1 MATPKQFKNEQLN
14 DKNMGY
20 VTTGSSNSVTNEEA
34 LALDIMIAQDEK
46 KAILLMGVFTIENLD
61 TLVAAADL
69 KKLSCELWAKTDDAN
84 KTTTFPVK
92 ICEFSYDNNNP
103 GKRIYNF
110 PRDYDDVYTYLI
122 VKIRAAK
129 CTVTT
134 PSTTLQLSFKDKN
147 DPTDPK
153 PLVSLPFTVIAEEAK
168 PAIIAFDADQTVVQ
182 RNAPVTVSWQIKG
195 SRYIVREGLAELK
208 SGTDETG
215 SYTIANIA
223 NGDHSYTLEVQM
235 GTVSVTKTILVRALG
250 ESKLYSNAN
259 PTGMYAAYKIGNFCT
274 GQDAAYL
281 YSLMLKTENNKTQID
296 HIGYTNT
303 NEGFSD
309 NWHRITLSDTEKNKL
324 KPFATAPLLHMK
336 SAGELHGRLFF
347 IGGSYVKPMESAN
360 AVAIVTLDAESE
372 SRVTV
377 IDNLPWDSRMGH
389 SCAIFPHGDQDK
401 IWMMGGVNE
410 WGGALNDIW
419 VSGDGKVWDNIGLN
433 GSVNPDKTNPV
444 KMPWKVR
451 CLNGIATELDATG
464 NKTVLWMGGGFSE
477 IGGTETSDIWKWDK
491 NNWTLITPL
500 TINNNSYL
508 SSGLAFL
515 GKDTVDSTG
524 IFLLGGYQEQENK
537 KKYFYR
543 VTLKNGKYGSNQ
555 LDTSAGV
562 DSFAT
567 TKDSK
572 IVTAFFKGC
581 LWYMVFTN
589 EGDLGITYSDLFY
602 WVPVATGRTLI
613 LT

>member
-1 MATPKQFKNEQLN
+1 
-14 DKNMGY
+14 MGY
-20 VTTGSSNSVTNEEA
+20 VTTGSSNSVTNGEA
-34 LALDIMIAQDEK
+34 LALDIMIAQEEK
-46 KAILLMGVFTIENLD
+46 KAILLMGVFTVENLD

-69 KKLSCELWAKTDDAN
+69 KKLSCELWAKTDDGN

-92 ICEFSYDNNNP
+92 ICEFLYDNNNP
-103 GKRIYNF
+103 GKRTYNF
-110 PRDYDDVYTYLI
+110 PRDYSDAYTYLI

-134 PSTTLQLSFKDKN
+134 SSATLQLSFKDKN
-147 DPTDPK
+147 VTTDPK

-168 PAIIAFDADQTVVQ
+168 PEINGFESDKTVVQ
-182 RNAPVTVSWQIKG
+182 RNAPVTLSWNVKG
-195 SRYIVREGLAELK
+195 SQYILREGLEELK
-208 SGTDETG
+208 RGTAETD
-215 SYTIANIA
+215 YHTIANIA

-235 GTVSVTKTILVRALG
+235 GTVSITKTILVRALG

-259 PTGMYAAYKIGNFCT
+259 PTGAFAAYKIGNFCAA
-274 GQDAAYL
+274 QDASYL
-281 YSLMLKTENNKTQID
+281 YSVMLKTENKKTQID

-303 NEGFSD
+303 NEGFSE
-309 NWHRITLSDTEKNKL
+309 NWHRIILSDEEKNKL

-336 SAGELHGRLFF
+336 SAGELYGRLFF
-347 IGGSYVKPMESAN
+347 IGGSYIKPMESGN
-360 AVAIVTLDAESE
+360 AVAIVNMDAETG

-377 IDNLPWDSRMGH
+377 VENRPWASRTGH
-389 SCAIFPHGDQDK
+389 SCAIFPHSDQDK
-401 IWMMGGVNE
+401 IWLMGGVDE
-410 WGGALNDIW
+410 WGAALNDIW
-419 VSGDGKVWDNIGLN
+419 VSGDGKVWDNIGTN
-433 GSVNPDKTNPV
+433 GNVNPDKTSPV
-444 KMPWKVR
+444 KMPWKSR
-451 CLNGIATELDATG
+451 CLSGVATELDANG
-464 NKTVLWMGGGFSE
+464 SKKVLWMGGGFSE
-477 IGGTETSDIWKWDK
+477 IGGSETPDIWKWDK

-508 SSGLAFL
+508 SSGLSFL
-515 GKDTVDSTG
+515 GKDTIDSTG

-543 VTLKNGKYGSNQ
+543 VTLNNGKYGSNQ
-555 LDTSAGV
+555 MDTAAGV

-567 TKDSK
+567 TKQSK

-602 WVPVATGRTLI
+602 WVPVATGQTLI